1 MKTFFQ
7 LKFPRFVLAALVLGL
22 LTGRANAVDEV
33 VLQSTGETI
42 RGTIA
47 NITKSGLE
55 VQQTGKST
63 PVPVT
68 DIAEIRWDSEPP
80 ELNITRIRER
90 NGELEEAL
98 TTYQNLATS
107 IETAKA
113 NLKKDVTFLA
123 ARTLGKQAIADPAKK
138 DAAVKALE
146 DFVNGNGDSIRYF
159 EALDWLGR
167 VQKAA
172 GEMAAAKATYQRIA
186 TAEIPE
192 IKTSGLNAL
201 GRVKI
206 EEEDFAGATADF
218 DQVLQVGG
226 EGPAARR
233 QQFAAELGKA
243 IVLQKQGDNEG
254 AAKLLDEVI
263 AKASPDDAEVQ
274 AEAFLQKGI
283 CHEALGQQQDALLA
297 FLHVDILFSSQ
308 PDAHAE
314 ALFHLTRLWD
324 AVGRADRAGSAR
336 AGLTQRYPNS
346 EWAKQL

>member
-1 MKTFFQ
+1 MKTFFR
-7 LKFPRFVLAALVLGL
+7 LELPRFVLAALVLGL
-22 LTGRANAVDEV
+22 LTGRASAVDEV

-55 VQQTGKST
+55 VQQTGRAT
-63 PVPVT
+63 PVAVT
-68 DIAEIRWDSEPP
+68 DIADIRWDSEPP

-98 TTYQNLATS
+98 KSYQTLADS
-107 IETAKA
+107 IEAAKVEM
-113 NLKKDVTFLA
+113 KKDVNFLV

-138 DAAVKALE
+138 DAAIKALE
-146 DFVNGNGDSIRYF
+146 DFVNANAESIRYY

-167 VQKAA
+167 VQKAT
-172 GEMAAAKATYQRIA
+172 GELAAAKTTYQRIA
-186 TAEIPE
+186 GAEIPE

-218 DQVLQVGG
+218 DQVIQAGG
-226 EGPAARR
+226 QGPAAMR
-233 QQFAAELGKA
+233 QQFAAQLGKA
-243 IVLQKQGDNEG
+243 IVLQKQGDNAG
-254 AAKLLDEVI
+254 STKLLDEVI
-263 AKASPDDAEVQ
+263 AKSSPDDAAVQ

-324 AVGRADRAGSAR
+324 AAGRADRAGAAR